1 MLGPKAAAACREA
14 LIGGLEKILEKHH
27 KRMLLDMQQ
36 WLDSLDDQTA
46 WDEKTEQIAETG
58 LSSLPCG
65 SLPSGSLKQSR
76 DSARSDQS
84 LKEKLGGPERLTN
97 LSAPQVS
104 IMSRSRI
111 TSLDR
116 SDYEQAHKVS
126 VMHRERQS
134 RLSMESAPSQVAVTS
149 QAFRST
155 KLEACRPCCKLLARI
170 ISSGGFEAF
179 FAVVIATNS
188 LFIGITIEW
197 EARERSFTLPSS
209 LFLIQ
214 IIYTFLFL
222 SEVCVKLVVFG
233 ARHFFCSVSWAWNW
247 FDLAIV
253 ISAVFE
259 VLVEIVAHDPQLSAG
274 SSSNLRIL
282 RILRMTRLTRIFR
295 VIRVV
300 RFFRSLRTLVFSI
313 VNTLKSLFWAMLLLA
328 LIMYVFGI
336 LFTDIANNYI
346 IEGGAADAT
355 AKLQTYFGSLH
366 VSVHTLFMSISG
378 GLTWIDAT
386 MALSEISWIWVY
398 VFSCYIAFSLFAV
411 LNVMTGVFC
420 QSAIK
425 GAERDQEM
433 VVQSL
438 IMDKHQLKSSLA
450 TLFQKMDDDQSGKL
464 TLAQFEKHFQDEEV
478 RVLFEALEIG
488 ATDAWSLFLS
498 LDHNEDYQIE
508 PEEFL
513 EGCLQL
519 RGTAKAIDLFMLR
532 RQVAKM
538 LLHLSSPRSDIQA
551 SVSESL

>member
-1 MLGPKAAAACREA
+1 M
-14 LIGGLEKILEKHH
+14 
-27 KRMLLDMQQ
+27 
-36 WLDSLDDQTA
+36 S
-46 WDEKTEQIAETG
+46 
-58 LSSLPCG
+58 
-65 SLPSGSLKQSR
+65 PSR
-76 DSARSDQS
+76 V
-84 LKEKLGGPERLTN
+84 TN
-97 LSAPQVS
+97 LDK
-104 IMSRSRI
+104 
-111 TSLDR
+111 L
-116 SDYEQAHKVS
+116 DYELAQKVS

-134 RLSMESAPSQVAVTS
+134 RLSLESGPSAGPMRS
-149 QAFRST
+149 QASMRQLAPCPT
-155 KLEACRPCCKLLARI
+155 CRPCCRFLQRI
-170 ISSGGFEAF
+170 ISCGAFEAF

-197 EARERSFTLPSS
+197 EARERTFTLPSS
-209 LFLIQ
+209 LFVVQ
-214 IIYTFLFL
+214 IIYTLLFL
-222 SEVCVKLVVFG
+222 SEVVIKLAVFG
-233 ARHFFCSVSWAWNW
+233 PRHFFCSMGWAWNW

-253 ISAVFE
+253 VSAVFE
-259 VLVEIVAHDPQLSAG
+259 VLVEIIAHDPQLSAG

-336 LFTDIANNYI
+336 LFTDVSNNHI
-346 IEGGAADAT
+346 VEGGAAES
-355 AKLQTYFGSLH
+355 AKDEIARLETYFGSLH

-378 GLTWIDAT
+378 GLTWMDAT
-386 MALSEISWIWVY
+386 LALAQISWIWVY
-398 VFSCYIAFSLFAV
+398 VFSCYIAFSVFAV

-438 IMDKHQLKSSLA
+438 IMDKHQLKTSLGK
-450 TLFQKMDDDQSGKL
+450 LFQKMDDDQSGKL

-519 RGTAKAIDLFMLR
+519 RGSAKAIDLFMLR
-532 RQVAKM
+532 RQVAKIM
-538 LLHLSSPRSDIQA
+538 MHLSARDQSFRS
-551 SVSESL
+551 SHTEVGESL

>member
-1 MLGPKAAAACREA
+1 MAPNAMEACREA
-14 LIGGLEKILEKHH
+14 LLGGLEKILEKHH
-27 KRMLLDMQQ
+27 KRLVLDLQQ
-36 WLDSLDDQTA
+36 WLEEHQAGAEEGTTGSVSGTTGTA
-46 WDEKTEQIAETG
+46 GTSSFV
-58 LSSLPCG
+58 LSKPRE
-65 SLPSGSLKQSR
+65 SGC
-76 DSARSDQS
+76 SDQS
-84 LKEKLGGPERLTN
+84 LDKKR
-97 LSAPQVS
+97 SSSQQVS
-104 IMSRSRI
+104 IMSPSRV
-111 TSLDR
+111 TNLDKL
-116 SDYEQAHKVS
+116 DYELAQKVS

-134 RLSMESAPSQVAVTS
+134 RLSLESGPSAGPTRS
-149 QAFRST
+149 QASMRR
-155 KLEACRPCCKLLARI
+155 LAVPEPCRPCCRFLQRI
-170 ISSGGFEAF
+170 ISCGAFEAF

-197 EARERSFTLPSS
+197 EARERTFTLPSS
-209 LFLIQ
+209 LFVVQ
-214 IIYTFLFL
+214 IIYTLLFL
-222 SEVCVKLVVFG
+222 SEVVIKLAVFG
-233 ARHFFCSVSWAWNW
+233 PRHFFCSISWAWNW

-253 ISAVFE
+253 VSAVFE
-259 VLVEIVAHDPQLSAG
+259 VLVEIIAHDPQLSAG

-336 LFTDIANNYI
+336 LFTDVSNNHI
-346 IEGGAADAT
+346 IEGGTDDI
-355 AKLQTYFGSLH
+355 AKLESYFGSLH

-378 GLTWIDAT
+378 GLTWMDAT
-386 MALSEISWIWVY
+386 LALAQISWIWVY
-398 VFSCYIAFSLFAV
+398 VFSCYIAFSVFAV

-438 IMDKHQLKSSLA
+438 IMDKHQLKTSLGK
-450 TLFQKMDDDQSGKL
+450 LFQKMDDDQSGKL

-508 PEEFL
+508 PAEFL

-519 RGTAKAIDLFMLR
+519 RGSAKAIDLFMLR
-532 RQVAKM
+532 RQVAKIM
-538 LLHLSSPRSDIQA
+538 MHLSARDQSFRS
-551 SVSESL
+551 SHTEVGESL